1 MTAAN
6 IAALGQIQDS
16 PGTHD
21 SSSYRSQTNDTWV
34 VSYYS
39 PDGIAIVCGTICQ
52 AAAERLST
60 IRFPLQETAFAGYG
74 EVIWSDP
81 PEGHIPP

>member
-21 SSSYRSQTNDTWV
+21 SSFYRSQTNDTCV

-39 PDGIAIVCGTICQ
+39 PDGIAIVCGRICE
-52 AAAERLST
+52 ATAERLSSM
-60 IRFPLQETAFAGYG
+60 RFALQETAFPICG
-74 EVIWSDP
+74 EVIWPDS
-81 PEGHIPP
+81 PEAHIPL